1 MRRMSKAGL
10 KACAW
15 AAVVLGAALAAVPAR
30 AGLFEDDEARE
41 AIVKLREQRTQDQA
55 DDLARQQ
62 AQTEQIDRLGR
73 SLLEMNTRLESLL
86 AEMARLRGQNEVLSK
101 AVADL
106 QQTQKDIQRG
116 VEERVRKLEPKEITL
131 DDKTFKAAPE
141 EAALFDQALVAL
153 RDADFSGAV
162 TRFQSLLKQYPN
174 TGYKETALYW
184 QGNAHYGLRACKPA
198 MQSFRELLAVNAKHL
213 RAPEAMLAIANCH
226 TELKEPKQAQSVM
239 QTLVKNYPSSEAAQ
253 VARERLAVASS
264 SSTQPGGVSPAA
276 GNNKKK

>member
-1 MRRMSKAGL
+1 MGVRTHF
-10 KACAW
+10 KACAL
-15 AAVVLGAALAAVPAR
+15 AVVMLGAALAATPAG

-41 AIVKLREQRTQDQA
+41 AIIKLREQRTQDQA

-86 AEMARLRGQNEVLSK
+86 TEMARLRGQNEVLSK

-106 QQTQKDIQRG
+106 QQAQKDMQRG
-116 VEERVRKLEPKEITL
+116 MEERVRKLEPKEVTL

-141 EAALFDQALVAL
+141 ESTLFEQALVAL
-153 RDADFSGAV
+153 REGDFAGSV
-162 TRFQSLLKQYPN
+162 TKFQALFKQYPN

-198 MQSFRELLAVNAKHL
+198 IQSFKELLAFNAKHL
-213 RAPEAMLAIANCH
+213 RAPEALLAIANCH
-226 TELKEPKQAQSVM
+226 TELKEPRQAQSVM
-239 QTLVKNYPSSEAAQ
+239 QALVKNYPGSEAAQ
-253 VARERLAVASS
+253 VARERLAVANTSS
-264 SSTQPGGVSPAA
+264 ARPGEVSTAA
-276 GNNKKK
+276 GGNKKK